1 MSQNLQALEVF
12 GHIAQETL
20 ERTPITLGNWVHP
33 YQPGDEL
40 QASSLGSTTLES
52 RRQQLPVL
60 RTPRKQFGTRKTPSR
75 SGSKNKDCH
84 PRRMLSP
91 ALVTPG
97 AAWSVNGRSWRTLQP
112 CSSHTSAARWSTHGG
127 SARVRISKDF
137 HWQPWPLSLIGNI
150 AVSFT
155 TVLASVAPQDWNLGQ
170 KLRLAVCYLTVVGS
184 LILIRCLL

>member
-12 GHIAQETL
+12 GHIAQESL
-20 ERTPITLGNWVHP
+20 ERTPITLGNWIHP

-52 RRQQLPVL
+52 RRQQLPVM
-60 RTPRKQFGTRKTPSR
+60 RTPRKQFGTPKTPSS

-97 AAWSVNGRSWRTLQP
+97 AAWSVNGQEDSLALLQP
-112 CSSHTSAARWSTHGG
+112 HFSR
-127 SARVRISKDF
+127 
-137 HWQPWPLSLIGNI
+137 SLVNTRRKREGQNI
-150 AVSFT
+150 KGFLLAT
-155 TVLASVAPQDWNLGQ
+155 LASIPDW
-170 KLRLAVCYLTVVGS
+170 
-184 LILIRCLL
+184 